1 MLGDRP
7 KAGEGHPSL
16 PPVDLRLE
24 RSKLEASLSRRLRTD
39 RSSLATCGPAD
50 LLPLGEGST
59 LTLSP
64 DWGDLRRPR

>member
-39 RSSLATCGPAD
+39 
-50 LLPLGEGST
+50 
-59 LTLSP
+59 LSP
-64 DWGDLRRPR
+64 HHCMIVVFAGFMTLNLARRPVFRPVTPRHHQ